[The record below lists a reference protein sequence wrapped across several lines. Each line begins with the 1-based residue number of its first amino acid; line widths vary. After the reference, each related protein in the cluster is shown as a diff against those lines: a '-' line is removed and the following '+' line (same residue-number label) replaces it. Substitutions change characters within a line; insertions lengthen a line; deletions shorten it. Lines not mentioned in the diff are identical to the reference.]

1 MRIAMFGA
9 TGVVGSAVLQL
20 AVEHGHHVRVLARSR
35 QRVRSPDVDVVF
47 GDVLDPEVVARTLV
61 GCASVVSALG
71 GFGDAASI
79 DVGTSNI
86 LTAMRGA
93 HVRRIVVMQGFH
105 IPFPGDPR
113 NPGARFID
121 VMLRLRSPS
130 LVASSHQLGE
140 LLRTC
145 EDLDWTL
152 IRAPLVK
159 SGPPTGRREHGLL
172 RLGPRSHVTTGDLAE
187 AILEALESTGTV
199 SRAPMV
205 RSM

>member
-20 AVEHGHHVRVLARSR
+20 AVDRRHEVRVLARSR
-35 QRVRSPDVDVVF
+35 QRVRSPGVDVVV
-47 GDVLDPEVVARTLV
+47 GDVLDPDHVAKALV
-61 GCASVVSALG
+61 GCAGVVSALG

-79 DVGTSNI
+79 DAGTSNI
-86 LTAMRGA
+86 MAAMREA
-93 HVRRIVVMQGFH
+93 HVRRLVVMQGFH

-121 VMLRLRSPS
+121 AMLRLRSPS
-130 LVASSHQLGE
+130 LVASSHRLGE

-152 IRAPLVK
+152 VRAPLVK
-159 SGPPTGRREHGLL
+159 PGPLTGQREHGLL

-187 AILEALESTGTV
+187 EILETLERAGTLP
-199 SRAPMV
+199 RAPMV
-205 RSM
+205 KST

>member
-9 TGVVGSAVLQL
+9 TGVVGCAVLQL
-20 AVEHGHHVRVLARSR
+20 AVERAHDVRVLARSR
-35 QRVRSPDVDVVF
+35 QRVRSPEVDVVV
-47 GDVLDPEVVARTLV
+47 GDVLDPDLVAKTLV
-61 GCASVVSALG
+61 GCEGVVSTLG

-86 LTAMRGA
+86 LTAMREA
-93 HVRRIVVMQGFH
+93 QVRRLVVMQGFH

-121 VMLRLRSPS
+121 AMLRLRSPS
-130 LVASSHQLGE
+130 LVASSHRLGD

-159 SGPPTGRREHGLL
+159 PGPPSGQREHGVL
-172 RLGPRSHVTTGDLAE
+172 RLGPRSHVTSGDLAE
-187 AILEALESTGTV
+187 AILQALECTGTMP
-199 SRAPMV
+199 RAPMV
-205 RSM
+205 RSK

>member
-20 AVEHGHHVRVLARSR
+20 ALEHGHDVRVLARSP
-35 QRVRSPDVDVVF
+35 QRVRSPDVDVVV
-47 GDVLDPEVVARTLV
+47 GDVLDRDLVAKTLV
-61 GCASVVSALG
+61 GCESAVSALG

-79 DVGTSNI
+79 DTGTSNI
-86 LTAMRGA
+86 MAAMREA
-93 HVRRIVVMQGFH
+93 HVQRLVVMQGFH

-121 VMLRLRSPS
+121 AMLRLRSPS
-130 LVASSHQLGE
+130 LVASSHRLGE

-152 IRAPLVK
+152 VRAPLVK
-159 SGPPTGRREHGLL
+159 QGPPSGQREHGLL

-187 AILEALESTGTV
+187 AILETLDCAGTV
-199 SRAPMV
+199 PRAPMV
-205 RSM
+205 RST

>member
-20 AVEHGHHVRVLARSR
+20 AVDRGHDVRVLARSP
-35 QRVRSPDVDVVF
+35 QRVRPPDVDIVV
-47 GDVLDPEVVARTLV
+47 GDVLDPDLVAKTLV
-61 GCASVVSALG
+61 GCAGVVSTLG

-79 DVGTSNI
+79 DAGTSNI
-86 LTAMRGA
+86 MAAMREA
-93 HVRRIVVMQGFH
+93 DIRRLVVMQGFH

-121 VMLRLRSPS
+121 AMLRLRSPS
-130 LVASSHQLGE
+130 LVASSHRLGE
-140 LLRTC
+140 LLRSC

-152 IRAPLVK
+152 VRAPLVK
-159 SGPPTGRREHGLL
+159 PGPPTGQREHGLL

-187 AILEALESTGTV
+187 EILETLVRAGTLP
-199 SRAPMV
+199 RAPMV
-205 RSM
+205 RST